1 MNLQKSKVEG
11 RLESSEKGKERGND
25 IIILQS
31 QKKRENNKNLPNQE
45 GVSFKAYTY
54 LVFINCQTSNTYNVN
69 RLE

>member
-31 QKKRENNKNLPNQE
+31 QKKRENNKNLPN
-45 GVSFKAYTY
+45 
-54 LVFINCQTSNTYNVN
+54 
-69 RLE
+69 